1 MEFLPRSDEAGWD
14 KPDETARKSWIAPA
28 CVPPTHTTQRPLE
41 SMHATPDSLSFRKA
55 ATVYIV
61 HNTCA
66 TCPISSGP
74 LVPGP
79 PQAVRELLFLGRN
92 LEMMLQMPERL
103 KRARLSRFKPAC
115 R

>member
-14 KPDETARKSWIAPA
+14 KPDETARKNWIAPA

-55 ATVYIV
+55 ATVYTILAPHVQSVVV
-61 HNTCA
+61 HWRLDHPRRSVNFCF
-66 TCPISSGP
+66 S
-74 LVPGP
+74 VK
-79 PQAVRELLFLGRN
+79 N